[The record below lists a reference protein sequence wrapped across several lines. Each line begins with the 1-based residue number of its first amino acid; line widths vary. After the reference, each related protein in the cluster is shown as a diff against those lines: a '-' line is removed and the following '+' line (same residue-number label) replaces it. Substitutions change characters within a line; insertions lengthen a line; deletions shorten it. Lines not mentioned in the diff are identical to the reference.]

1 MLLLMTLNQHRRN
14 TQMSPEVALL
24 DELWDIVKVHIPKKD
39 RVEFAETILRT
50 FEDHLSLDDI
60 EDHVQSFDS
69 AMKAAIKSHFDY
81 LLDNDE
87 SKDDDY
93 NDWD

>member
-1 MLLLMTLNQHRRN
+1 M
-14 TQMSPEVALL
+14 QMSPEVALL
-24 DELWDIVKVHIPKKD
+24 DELWDIVKVHVPKKD

-60 EDHVQSFDS
+60 EEHVQSFDS

-81 LLDNDE
+81 LLDGSE
-87 SKDDDY
+87 DDS
-93 NDWD
+93 NEDWD

>member
-1 MLLLMTLNQHRRN
+1 
-14 TQMSPEVALL
+14 MSPEVALL

-60 EDHVQSFDS
+60 EEHLQSFDS

-81 LLDNDE
+81 LLDTDD
-87 SKDDDY
+87 KDDDY
-93 NDWD
+93 NTDWD

>member
-1 MLLLMTLNQHRRN
+1 
-14 TQMSPEVALL
+14 MSPEVALL

-39 RVEFAETILRT
+39 RVEFAETMLRT

-60 EDHVQSFDS
+60 EEHIQSFDS

-93 NDWD
+93 NDWE

>member
-1 MLLLMTLNQHRRN
+1 
-14 TQMSPEVALL
+14 MSPEVALL

-39 RVEFAETILRT
+39 RIEFAETILRT

-60 EDHVQSFDS
+60 EEHIQSFDS

-81 LLDNDE
+81 LIDDVDDNYNKE
-87 SKDDDY
+87 WDD
-93 NDWD
+93 

>member
-1 MLLLMTLNQHRRN
+1 MLLPMTLNQHRRN

-24 DELWDIVKVHIPKKD
+24 DELWDIVKVHVPKKD

-81 LLDNDE
+81 LLDGNE
-87 SKDDDY
+87 DDD
-93 NDWD
+93 DEEWD

>member
-1 MLLLMTLNQHRRN
+1 MLPLMTLNQHRRN

-24 DELWDIVKVHIPKKD
+24 DEIWDIVKIHIPRKD
-39 RVEFAETILRT
+39 RVEMAETILRT

-60 EDHVQSFDS
+60 EEHLQSFDS

-81 LLDNDE
+81 LLDGNE
-87 SKDDDY
+87 DDDDE
-93 NDWD
+93 DWD

>member
-1 MLLLMTLNQHRRN
+1 
-14 TQMSPEVALL
+14 MSPEVALL
-24 DELWDIVKVHIPKKD
+24 DELWDIVKVHVPKKD

-60 EDHVQSFDS
+60 EEHLQSFDS

-81 LLDNDE
+81 LLDTDGE
-87 SKDDDY
+87 DDDY
-93 NDWD
+93 NTDWD

>member
-1 MLLLMTLNQHRRN
+1 
-14 TQMSPEVALL
+14 MSPEVALL

-39 RVEFAETILRT
+39 RVEFAETMLRT

-60 EDHVQSFDS
+60 EEHIQSFDS

-87 SKDDDY
+87 TKDDDY
-93 NDWD
+93 NDWE